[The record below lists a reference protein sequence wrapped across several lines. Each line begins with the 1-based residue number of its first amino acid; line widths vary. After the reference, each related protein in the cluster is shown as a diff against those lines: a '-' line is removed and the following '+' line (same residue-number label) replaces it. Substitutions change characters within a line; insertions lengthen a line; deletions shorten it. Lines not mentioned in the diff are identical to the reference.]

1 MNKVLAWVR
10 AEDSVSEVTATAMMI
25 LGGLLA
31 AIGVVWLVMTYTKP
45 AAHNILGDMSDTSEG
60 LDPDTPP
67 DIIEGWE

>member
-1 MNKVLAWVR
+1 
-10 AEDSVSEVTATAMMI
+10 MMI

-31 AIGVVWLVMTYTKP
+31 AIGVVWLVMNYAKP
-45 AAHNILGDMSDTSEG
+45 AAHSILGDMAETSEG

>member
-1 MNKVLAWVR
+1 MGKVLDWIKS
-10 AEDSVSEVTATAMMI
+10 EESVSEVTATAMMI

-31 AIGVVWLVMTYTKP
+31 AIGVVWLVMTYAKP
-45 AAHNILGDMSDTSEG
+45 AAHNILGDMKDTSDG

>member
-1 MNKVLAWVR
+1 MKKVIAWFK
-10 AEDSVSEVTATAMMI
+10 EEKSVSEVTSTAMMI

-31 AIGVVWLVMTYTKP
+31 AIGVVWLVMNYAKP
-45 AAHNILGDMSDTSEG
+45 AAHSILGDMAETSEG